1 MAQVKRRH
9 GVGKQVE
16 SCHTGV
22 VNGYVVEGHV
32 PADLI
37 KRMLAERPEVV
48 GISVPGMPQGSPGM
62 EGSRKERYEVVLF
75 DKDGKVTAY
84 AVR

>member
-1 MAQVKRRH
+1 MAPVKRRY
-9 GVGKQVE
+9 GVGSAVE

-37 KRMLAERPEVV
+37 KRLLTEQPEVA
-48 GISVPGMPQGSPGM
+48 GMSVPGMPQGAPGM
-62 EGSRKERYEVVLF
+62 EGARKDRYNVLLF
-75 DKDGKVTAY
+75 DKEGNVTVY

>member
-1 MAQVKRRH
+1 MAPVKRRY
-9 GVGKQVE
+9 GVTSRVE

-22 VNGYVVEGHV
+22 VDGYVVEGHV

-37 KRMLAERPEVV
+37 KRVLAERPDVV
-48 GISVPGMPQGSPGM
+48 GISAPGMPQGSPGM
-62 EGSRKERYEVVLF
+62 EGPRKDRYEVVLF
-75 DKDGKVTAY
+75 DKNGNVTVY